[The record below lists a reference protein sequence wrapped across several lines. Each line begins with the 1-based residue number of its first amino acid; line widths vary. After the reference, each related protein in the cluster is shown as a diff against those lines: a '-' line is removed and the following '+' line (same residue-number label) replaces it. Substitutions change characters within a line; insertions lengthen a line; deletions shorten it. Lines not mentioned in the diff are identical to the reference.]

1 MRRSGILP
9 ALDALALMA
18 FVVIGLAQ
26 HDGDDLVALFLRNV
40 VPLLASWFVVARVTG
55 AYRRPGLRT
64 LLSTWAVA
72 VPAGLLLR
80 TVWIGS
86 PRGGEILVFAAVG
99 LAFTLLLLVLART
112 VARALRVPR
121 APAASDV
128 VR

>member
-9 ALDALALMA
+9 ALDAFALMA

-72 VPAGLLLR
+72 EPAGLLLR
-80 TVWIGS
+80 TVWVGS
-86 PRGGEILVFAAVG
+86 PRGGEILVFGAVG
-99 LAFTLLLLVLART
+99 LAFTLLLLLLART
-112 VARALRVPR
+112 AARALGVPR